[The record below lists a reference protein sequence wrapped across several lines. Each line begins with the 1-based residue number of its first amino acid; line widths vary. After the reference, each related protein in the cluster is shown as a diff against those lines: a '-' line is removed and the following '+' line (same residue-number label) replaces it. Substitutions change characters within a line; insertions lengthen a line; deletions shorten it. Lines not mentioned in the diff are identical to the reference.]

1 VSQIAV
7 SPKKPGSKKSP
18 LRHLADTL
26 IHPLRTMRII
36 TSRYLFPFMI
46 SLRKG
51 ISIEGPIIVRGYPL
65 IEMAKGA
72 RIVIGSNVTL
82 NSSNRGYHLNM
93 HSPVKLMAD
102 KAEAMISIGANTR
115 IHGSCLHAREAITI
129 GNNCLIAANTLIMDS
144 SGHEISFPDVENRIH
159 TTGGSSPVAVED
171 NVWIGANTIVLPG
184 VRIGSGSII
193 GAGSV
198 VTKDVPA
205 FSVAAGNPARVVKS
219 CRPGEVSF
227 PQPTS
232 SSNEKT

>member
-1 VSQIAV
+1 VSHIAV
-7 SPKKPGSKKSP
+7 NPKKAGPKKSLP
-18 LRHLADTL
+18 RHLAGSL

-36 TSRYLFPFMI
+36 TSRFLFPYMI

-65 IEMAKGA
+65 IELAKGA

-115 IHGSCLHAREAITI
+115 IHGSCIHARESITI
-129 GNNCLIAANTLIMDS
+129 GNNCLIAANALIVDS
-144 SGHEISFPDVENRIH
+144 SGHDISFPDVENRIH
-159 TTGGSSPVAVED
+159 TTGEASPVAVED
-171 NVWIGANTIVLPG
+171 NVWIGANSIVLPG

-205 FSVAAGNPARVVKS
+205 FSVAAGNPARVIKS
-219 CRPGEVSF
+219 YSPREVSA
-227 PQPTS
+227 PQLAS